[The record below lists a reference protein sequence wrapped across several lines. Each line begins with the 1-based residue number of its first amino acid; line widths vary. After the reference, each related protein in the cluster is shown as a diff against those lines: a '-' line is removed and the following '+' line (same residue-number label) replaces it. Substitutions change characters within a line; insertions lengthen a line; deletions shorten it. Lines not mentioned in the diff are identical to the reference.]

1 MVLSLSSGVRLV
13 MVLSVVRSETGH
25 GSVSVVMSET
35 GHGSLCRQE

>member
-1 MVLSLSSGVRLV
+1 

-35 GHGSLCRQE
+35 GHGSLCRHE

>member
-1 MVLSLSSGVRLV
+1 

>member
-1 MVLSLSSGVRLV
+1 

-25 GSVSVVMSET
+25 GSVSVIMSET